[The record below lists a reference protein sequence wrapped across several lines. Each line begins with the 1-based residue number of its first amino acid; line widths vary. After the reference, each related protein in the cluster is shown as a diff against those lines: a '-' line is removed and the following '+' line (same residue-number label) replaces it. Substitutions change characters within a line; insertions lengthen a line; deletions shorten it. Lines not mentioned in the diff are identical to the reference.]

1 MAEARIKSGRCIFR
15 LQNRLDQIE
24 TAFFARERLPVDQAF
39 AGPAIIL
46 QSDSTTVVPP
56 GHSVVVEPS
65 GNMIIRI
72 EARHERG
79 GARPESRP
87 RLIRRPRA

>member
-1 MAEARIKSGRCIFR
+1 LAEARTKSGRCIFR

-72 EARHERG
+72 G
-79 GARPESRP
+79 GQA
-87 RLIRRPRA
+87 